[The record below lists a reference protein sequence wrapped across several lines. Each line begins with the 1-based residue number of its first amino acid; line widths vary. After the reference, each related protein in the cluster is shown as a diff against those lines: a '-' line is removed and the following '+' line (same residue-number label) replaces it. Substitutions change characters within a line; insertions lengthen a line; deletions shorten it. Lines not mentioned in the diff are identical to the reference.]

1 MPRPKKREKLV
12 TPNPYYTSR
21 LNADDQYL
29 NIGFESLVFEELQKA
44 RGYTNER
51 LRQFPVDDDRFFS
64 LEDLDLDM
72 TVKIVRHKF
81 DPDSIFNSANKIR
94 ALYENA
100 AADIVVLNDFNRQS
114 YRGIALAALGVIYYE
129 DMTGIIT
136 TIPNIDSS
144 PIYLGRT
151 VDLFESL
158 VLAGHI
164 PKWEVFSEGEGLCF

>member
-1 MPRPKKREKLV
+1 MPRPRKHEKLV
-12 TPNPYYTSR
+12 TPNPFYTS
-21 LNADDQYL
+21 LINADDQYL
-29 NIGFESLVFEELQKA
+29 KIGFESLVFEELQKA

-51 LRQFPVDDDRFFS
+51 LRQFPVDNNGFFS
-64 LEDLDLDM
+64 LEDLDLDI
-72 TVKIVRHKF
+72 TVKIVKHKF

-94 ALYENA
+94 ALYDNEE
-100 AADIVVLNDFNRQS
+100 ADIVILNDFDRQS
-114 YRGIALAALGVIYYE
+114 YRGIALAAFGVIYYE
-129 DMTGIIT
+129 DMIGIIT

-164 PKWEVFSEGEGLCF
+164 PKWDGTFEGAD

>member
-1 MPRPKKREKLV
+1 MPKKKREKLV
-12 TPNPYYTSR
+12 TPSPFYTSII
-21 LNADDQYL
+21 NADVKIL
-29 NIGFESLVFEELQKA
+29 EIGFESLVFEELQKA

-51 LRQFPVDDDRFFS
+51 LRQFPVDNDGFFS
-64 LEDLDLDM
+64 LADLDLDI

-94 ALYENA
+94 ALFENE

-129 DMTGIIT
+129 DMIGIIT

-151 VDLFESL
+151 VDIFESL

-164 PKWEVFSEGEGLCF
+164 PKWDGAFIGES

>member
-1 MPRPKKREKLV
+1 MLKQKKREKLV
-12 TPNPYYTSR
+12 TPSPYYTSVI
-21 LNADDQYL
+21 NADKKIL
-29 NIGFESLVFEELQKA
+29 EAGFESWVFEELQKA

-51 LRQFPVDDDRFFS
+51 LWQFPVDDNRFFS
-64 LEDLDLDM
+64 LDDLDLDI
-72 TVKIVRHKF
+72 TVKIVKHKF

-100 AADIVVLNDFNRQS
+100 EADIVILNDFDRQS

-129 DMTGIIT
+129 DMVGIIT

-164 PKWEVFSEGEGLCF
+164 PKWDGTFEEAD

>member
-1 MPRPKKREKLV
+1 MLKQKKREKLV
-12 TPNPYYTSR
+12 TPSPFHTSII
-21 LNADDQYL
+21 NADVKVL
-29 NIGFESLVFEELQKA
+29 EAGFESWVFEELQKA
-44 RGYTNER
+44 RGYPNNR
-51 LRQFPVDDDRFFS
+51 LRQFLVDDNRFFS
-64 LEDLDLDM
+64 LEDLDLDI
-72 TVKIVRHKF
+72 TVKIIRHKF

-94 ALYENA
+94 ALYDNTE
-100 AADIVVLNDFNRQS
+100 ADIVVLNDFDRQS
-114 YRGIALAALGVIYYE
+114 YRGIALAAFGVIYYE
-129 DMTGIIT
+129 DMIGIIT

>member
-1 MPRPKKREKLV
+1 ME
-12 TPNPYYTSR
+12 
-21 LNADDQYL
+21 A
-29 NIGFESLVFEELQKA
+29 GFESLVFEELQKA

-51 LRQFPVDDDRFFS
+51 LRQFPVDNDGFFS
-64 LEDLDLDM
+64 LEDLDLDI
-72 TVKIVRHKF
+72 TVKIVKHKF

-94 ALYENA
+94 TLYENA
-100 AADIVVLNDFNRQS
+100 EADIVVLNDFDRQS

-129 DMTGIIT
+129 DMVGIIT

-151 VDLFESL
+151 VDLFASL

-164 PKWEVFSEGEGLCF
+164 PKWDGTFEEAD

>member
-1 MPRPKKREKLV
+1 MSKQKKREKLV
-12 TPNPYYTSR
+12 TPNPFYASVI
-21 LNADDQYL
+21 NADVKQL
-29 NIGFESLVFEELQKA
+29 EAGFESLVFEELQKA

-51 LRQFPVDDDRFFS
+51 LRQFPVDNDGFFS
-64 LEDLDLDM
+64 LEDLDLDI
-72 TVKIVRHKF
+72 TVKIVKHKF

-100 AADIVVLNDFNRQS
+100 AAEIVVLNDFDRQS

-129 DMTGIIT
+129 DMAGIIT
-136 TIPNIDSS
+136 TIPNTDCS

-164 PKWEVFSEGEGLCF
+164 PKWDGTFEEAD

>member
-1 MPRPKKREKLV
+1 MPRPRKREKLV
-12 TPNPYYTSR
+12 TPSPFHTSII
-21 LNADDQYL
+21 NADKKVREA
-29 NIGFESLVFEELQKA
+29 GFESLVFEELQKA

-51 LRQFPVDDDRFFS
+51 LRQFPVDDNRFFS
-64 LEDLDLDM
+64 LEDLDLDI

-81 DPDSIFNSANKIR
+81 DPDSIFNSANKMR
-94 ALYENA
+94 ALYDNE
-100 AADIVVLNDFNRQS
+100 AADIVVLNDFDRQS

-164 PKWEVFSEGEGLCF
+164 PKWDGTFIEAD